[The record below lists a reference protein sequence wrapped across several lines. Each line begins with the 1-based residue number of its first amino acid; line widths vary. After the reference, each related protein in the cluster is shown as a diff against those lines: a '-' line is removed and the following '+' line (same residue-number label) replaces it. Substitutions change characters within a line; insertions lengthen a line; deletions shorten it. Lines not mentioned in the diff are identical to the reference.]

1 MGSIF
6 CWSGRGRIVL
16 NTHSGLEQDGISS
29 LRAGGS
35 RGQNSVWC
43 QALISSTEPSSSSV
57 ECIPLEVL
65 NIWCNDKL
73 FLVWD
78 PYINYVSKD
87 GAWALRSGCYG
98 MGYFNS
104 YFQIALLL

>member
-6 CWSGRGRIVL
+6 CWSGRGRIFL

-29 LRAGGS
+29 LGVGGS
-35 RGQNSVWC
+35 QNSVWC
-43 QALISSTEPSSSSV
+43 QALISSTEPSSSSM
-57 ECIPLEVL
+57 ECIPLEAL

-78 PYINYVSKD
+78 PFLKPVKMGPGPLD
-87 GAWALRSGCYG
+87 LAVMAWVISNLISR
-98 MGYFNS
+98 
-104 YFQIALLL
+104 